1 MYASYDWLKDYIEIE
16 DGPVALAAKLTM
28 VGVEAEVI
36 SQYSALLESVV
47 ISRVESVE
55 KHPDADKL
63 SVCKVSDGKNEYDV
77 VCGAPNVAAGQLVP
91 LALPK
96 TVLPDGMKVK
106 KAKIRGVKSF
116 GMLCS
121 EKELGISDDQ
131 SGIMVLPEDAPL
143 GESIVSYLSGT
154 DARLEV
160 SLTPNRPDCLSH
172 IGLAREIAASQQSK
186 VRLPSFSISEAA
198 EDVHTMAGVVIEDK
212 DLCPRYAARLV
223 RDVVIGPSPDWMVK
237 KLNAVGIRSINNV
250 VDITNFVLMEFGQPL
265 HAFDFSR
272 IRGRKIIV
280 RRAKEDETLTTLDGI
295 ERKLEPDDLLI
306 ADEGGGIALAGIMG
320 GSESEVTEATKDIL
334 IESAYFTPSAI
345 RRTSKRLGMHT
356 EASHR
361 FERGVDPV
369 GIITA
374 LDRAASLMAKLAG
387 GKVLKGAIDEGKR
400 KWEKPQITVRTDRT
414 NRLLGTKLNKSEIGD
429 LLRQLGLEIIG
440 AGDDLV
446 CEPPTFRVD
455 LSREIDIIEEVAR
468 IYGYDN
474 IEATSPVAP
483 ISAPVT
489 TPEDAITE
497 IIRNFCVNRGYYE
510 VINYSFEAEDTLA
523 KLNLVKPGKK
533 PRQVKMLNPV
543 AETAGVLRTSLIPGL
558 LRTLVFNLN
567 RQSTDIRLFEF
578 GHVFS
583 PAETTDVLPHEEN
596 IFGIIFSGRRNPENW
611 ASSDEKI
618 DFYDMKGFVEDLF
631 EKMGIEAVF
640 KKAEGVGLYSSGAAA
655 TIESGKHLLG
665 LIGQVDEEI
674 AQSLDINQQVIVA
687 ELRMNALVKLYGAVP
702 KYKPI
707 PQFPRS
713 LRDLAFVL
721 DRQIEVRDVIDAIEE
736 KNIKHLESIKV
747 VDLYQGKNIPKDKNS
762 LALRFSFRSKTKTL
776 TDAEVDK
783 QTVILTEV
791 MKSKFEAELRK

>member
-1 MYASYDWLKDYIEIE
+1 MYASYEWLKDYIEIE
-16 DGPVALAAKLTM
+16 DDPIALASKLTM
-28 VGVEAEVI
+28 AGIETEVI
-36 SQYSALLESVV
+36 SQQSKDLETVV

-63 SVCKVSDGKNEYDV
+63 SVCKVSDGSNEYDV
-77 VCGAPNVAAGQLVP
+77 VCGAPNVEAGQLVA

-116 GMLCS
+116 GMICS
-121 EKELGISDDQ
+121 EKELGLSDDH
-131 SGIMVLPEDAPL
+131 SGIMVLPADAPI
-143 GESIVSYLSGT
+143 GAGVINYLSGS
-154 DARLEV
+154 DAMFEV

-172 IGLAREIAASQQSK
+172 IGLAREIAAIQQTK
-186 VRLPSFSISEAA
+186 ARLPSFSISEAA
-198 EDVHTMAGVVIEDK
+198 EDVHTMATVSIEDK
-212 DLCPRYAARLV
+212 DLCPRYSARLV
-223 RDVVIGPSPDWMVK
+223 RDVEIGPSPEWLVK
-237 KLNAVGIRSINNV
+237 RLNAVGIRSINNV
-250 VDITNFVLMEFGQPL
+250 VDITNFVLMEYGQPL

-280 RRAKEDETLTTLDGI
+280 RRAKENEKITTLDGQV
-295 ERKLEPDDLLI
+295 RNLEKDDLLI

-320 GSESEVTEATKDIL
+320 GHESEVTDATKDIL

-369 GIITA
+369 GVIAA
-374 LDRAASLMAKLAG
+374 LDRAASMMAKLAG

-414 NRLLGTKLNKSEIGD
+414 NRLLGTRLTKSEIGD
-429 LLRQLGLEIIG
+429 LLRQLGLEIIS

-455 LSREIDIIEEVAR
+455 LEREVDIIEEVAR

-483 ISAPVT
+483 IAAPIA
-489 TPEDAITE
+489 TPEDEITE
-497 IIRNFCVNRGYYE
+497 IIRNFCINRGYYE
-510 VINYSFEAEDTLA
+510 VINYSFESEDTLE

-533 PRQVKMLNPV
+533 ARQVKLLNPV

-567 RQSTDIRLFEF
+567 RQSTNIKLFEF

-583 PAETTDVLPHEEN
+583 PAETTDLLPHEEN
-596 IFGIIFSGRRNPENW
+596 LFGIVFSGRRAPENW
-611 ASSDEKI
+611 ASGDERI

-631 EKMGIEAVF
+631 SKMGINAIFNV
-640 KKAEGVGLYSSGAAA
+640 AEGVGLYAEGAAA

-665 LIGQVDEEI
+665 VIGQVDEAI
-674 AQSLDINQQVIVA
+674 ADTLDLPQRAIVA

-702 KYKPI
+702 KYTPI
-707 PQFPRS
+707 PQYPRS
-713 LRDLAFVL
+713 LRDLAFVI
-721 DRQIEVRDVIDAIEE
+721 DQSIQASNIIEAIEQ
-736 KNIKHLESIKV
+736 KNIKYLESIKI
-747 VDLYQGKNIPKDKNS
+747 VDLYQGKNIPPGRKS
-762 LALRFSFRSKTKTL
+762 LALRFSFRSTAKTL

-783 QTVILTEV
+783 QTDIVTQV
-791 MKSKFEAELRK
+791 MESKFKAELRK